1 MNPSVSGGIHAY
13 PTTATSALSAPALHK
28 GTHRQ
33 RAPGLDA
40 GRSCPSPGFSNTPE
54 ESLGEPRALHAQE
67 GPLGPIEP
75 RYQLAPK
82 YYAEWWS
89 LVMGRAA
96 YLRESMGPTGT
107 VLTIW
112 VQIQNT
118 DGANW
123 QLVDHTTLRS
133 SSPVGKPGQADMLSR
148 PHYRSAPGVPSKRSV
163 STMPSLRIHVT
174 ECGEVTPRRKSE

>member
-1 MNPSVSGGIHAY
+1 
-13 PTTATSALSAPALHK
+13 
-28 GTHRQ
+28 
-33 RAPGLDA
+33 
-40 GRSCPSPGFSNTPE
+40 
-54 ESLGEPRALHAQE
+54 
-67 GPLGPIEP
+67 
-75 RYQLAPK
+75 
-82 YYAEWWS
+82 
-89 LVMGRAA
+89 MGRAA

-112 VQIQNT
+112 IQIQNT

-123 QLVDHTTLRS
+123 PLVDHTTLRS

-148 PHYRSAPGVPSKRSV
+148 PHYLFVPGVRSKRGV